1 MTNINEL
8 QKEYKEL
15 NKALEIHFAKYDE
28 LSENVSDEI
37 LDELD
42 DQAEN
47 IYDRLDEITA
57 YLERSIAPILK
68 KQDASVNDETIRHM
82 FVFKKEKTVNLA
94 FKLLKLSA

>member
-1 MTNINEL
+1 MTNIIEL
-8 QKEYKEL
+8 QKEYINL
-15 NKALEIHFAKYDE
+15 NNALEAHFTKYDE
-28 LSENVSDEI
+28 LPENVSEEV

-42 DQAEN
+42 AQAEI

-57 YLERSIAPILK
+57 YLERSIAPIRK

>member
-1 MTNINEL
+1 MLNIIEL
-8 QKEYKEL
+8 QKEYNSL
-15 NKALEIHFAKYDE
+15 NNALETHFTKYDE
-28 LSENVSDEI
+28 LSENVSEEV

-42 DQAEN
+42 AQAEI
-47 IYDRLDEITA
+47 IYDRLDEITS
-57 YLERSIAPILK
+57 YLESSIAPILK